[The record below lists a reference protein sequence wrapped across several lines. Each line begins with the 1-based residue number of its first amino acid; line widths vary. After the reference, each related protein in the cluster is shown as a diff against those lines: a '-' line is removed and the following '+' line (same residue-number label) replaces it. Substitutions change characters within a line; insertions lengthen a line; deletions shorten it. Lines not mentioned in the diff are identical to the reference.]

1 LHQSSHKHDVS
12 SKAEVTAFNNAHNAP
27 SDKIHSTL

>member
-1 LHQSSHKHDVS
+1 M
-12 SKAEVTAFNNAHNAP
+12 AEVAAFNNAHNAP